1 MIETTE
7 GGTVITGEHIEL
19 YRLIVLKSALELQ
32 KKIPGIKVA
41 RGVSASALAKRNFG
55 MKGNLDKLIAQTQ
68 ERIDAFKQREQHQQ
82 EQK

>member
-7 GGTVITGEHIEL
+7 GGTIITGEHMEL

-32 KKIPGIKVA
+32 KKIPGIKVT
-41 RGVSASALAKRNFG
+41 RGVTASALAKRNFG
-55 MKGNLDKLIAQTQ
+55 MKGNLDNLIRQTQ
-68 ERIDAFKQREQHQQ
+68 ERIDAFRQRGQ